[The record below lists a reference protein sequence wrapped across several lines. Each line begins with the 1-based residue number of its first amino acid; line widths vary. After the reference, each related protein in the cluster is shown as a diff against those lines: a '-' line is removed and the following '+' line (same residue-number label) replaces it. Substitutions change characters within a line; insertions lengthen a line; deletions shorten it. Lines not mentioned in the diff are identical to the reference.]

1 MDRFALLYFLAVVAV
16 AAAAAA
22 LRVTLR
28 IRRAQRT
35 STECDTLTL

>member
-1 MDRFALLYFLAVVAV
+1 MDRVALLYFLAVVAV
-16 AAAAAA
+16 AAAAA